1 MHRPCAHS
9 VLKKGGRQGTLDFFL
24 LNFWLL
30 VDRRRC
36 FQLRTPCSVCQ
47 TLTNSSKPILTQLAL
62 LKLSGSQT
70 QTSRQSVE
78 DLREAVQVDGVF
90 GDGGVNVVGVLMC
103 EIVKE

>member
-1 MHRPCAHS
+1 MHP
-9 VLKKGGRQGTLDFFL
+9 L
-24 LNFWLL
+24 LSLP
-30 VDRRRC
+30 D
-36 FQLRTPCSVCQ
+36 S
-47 TLTNSSKPILTQLAL
+47 NSSKPILAQLAL

-90 GDGGVNVVGVLMC
+90 GDGGVNAVGVLMC